1 LPRRS
6 PTSSARAERSTGSR
20 SGRAMRKAAIGLI
33 VVYQRVVSP
42 VLGPAC
48 RYEPSCS
55 EYARQAIEKY
65 GAARGAWM
73 GMKRL
78 ARCHPFHK
86 GGYDPV
92 P

>member
-1 LPRRS
+1 MRRL
-6 PTSSARAERSTGSR
+6 AV
-20 SGRAMRKAAIGLI
+20 GLI
-33 VVYQRVVSP
+33 VVYQRMVSP
-42 VLGPAC
+42 LFGSAC

-65 GAARGAWM
+65 GATRGAWM

-78 ARCHPFHK
+78 ARCHPFHS